1 MRMRSIREAYK
12 EIKAAD
18 PQTGIGLAAL
28 YRLVAD
34 GVSPCTPVG
43 KKYLID
49 MDRLEEYLAR
59 PQRRNT
65 P

>member
-1 MRMRSIREAYK
+1 MRSIREAHR

-18 PQTGIGLAAL
+18 PQSGIGLAAL

-34 GVSPCTPVG
+34 GVIPSVPVG

-49 MDRLEEYLAR
+49 MDRLEEYLGR
-59 PQRRNT
+59 GQRGNA